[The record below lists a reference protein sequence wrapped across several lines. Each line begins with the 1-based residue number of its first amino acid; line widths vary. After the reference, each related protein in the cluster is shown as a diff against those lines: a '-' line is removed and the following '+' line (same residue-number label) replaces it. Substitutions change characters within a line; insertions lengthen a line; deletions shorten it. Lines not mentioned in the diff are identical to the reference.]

1 MRKIAFVLVF
11 GLFLFGFGPTF
22 SQENKKNIIVFLV
35 DDMGWQDTSVP
46 FWDKRTPFNDLYRTP
61 NMERLAKRGMK
72 FSNAYANPVCTPT
85 RVSLATGM
93 NEARHRITNW
103 TNVKKDTPTD
113 YPDSLLTPPNWN
125 HNGLS
130 TAPGIANSVVA
141 TPLPMLLK
149 QAGYFNIHCGKAHFS
164 PYGTPASNP
173 INIGFDV
180 NIAGSAAGHPGSF
193 LAKDSY
199 RSNPNDTLWAVRGL
213 DKYIAQGLNLTEA
226 LTREAIATLEAN
238 KNNGKPFFLHMSHY
252 AVHIPLSKDDRFYQY
267 YIDKGVSDTE
277 ARYAALVEGMDKSL
291 GDLMDYLD
299 KEEIADDTYILF
311 LSDNGGLSLTPPRGG
326 KANSQNL
333 PLRQGKGSL
342 YEGGIRI
349 PMIVSGPGIAA
360 ESTSKQY
367 VGIDDIF
374 PTLMDFAGQKKY
386 KTIQTVDGKS
396 MLPFLKDSNKMDS
409 EKVLLWHYP
418 NNWTNVNLK
427 GISWGTALRKG
438 KWKLIYFH
446 KYSTLELYDLDAD
459 IGEQHNLVASY
470 PKKVKELA
478 ELMTNELKKKG
489 ALMPT
494 FKKDGKQ
501 IPWPDEQFRIM
512 ENSFKSQHIVQPP
525 SKLND
530 VSNAFMDPAK
540 YHIYRQGLQNSY
552 LKFTREKKGRVAFMG
567 GSITEHGAWRDKIC
581 NYLKKRFPDTDFEF
595 INAGISSTG
604 STPGAFRLVQDVLYK
619 GKIDLFFEDAAVND
633 QTNNFTNQA
642 QIRGMEG
649 IVRHALLINPL
660 MDVVMLHFADPSKV
674 EDYKKGQ
681 NPQVIINHEKVAL
694 RYGIGSI
701 NLAKEVGER
710 IQAGEFNWDEDFID
724 LHPSPFGHE
733 IYARSIGVF
742 LDNSFGVIDSKQNYL
757 THQLPPIIDKF
768 SYVSGEYFSVSKAS
782 GLKNW
787 TQVAN
792 WVPSDGVSTRQ
803 QYVNVPALISEK
815 PGAEMKLDF
824 TGTAIGICIVSGPDA
839 GMIEYSIDGAMFK
852 NIDLY
857 TQWSGGL
864 HLPWYLMLNDE
875 LENKKHALI
884 IRTISEKNEKSKG
897 NACRILNF
905 LVNPVN
911 NVLLKI

>member
-11 GLFLFGFGPTF
+11 GLVLFVFGPTF

-46 FWDKRTPFNDLYRTP
+46 FWDKRTAFNDLYRTP

-130 TAPGIANSVVA
+130 TAPGIANTVVA

-213 DKYIAQGLNLTEA
+213 DKYIEQGLNLTEA

-299 KEEIADDTYILF
+299 KEGITDDTYILF
-311 LSDNGGLSLTPPRGG
+311 LSDNGGLSLTPQRGG
-326 KANSQNL
+326 KAHTQNL
-333 PLRQGKGSL
+333 PLKQGKGSL

-349 PMIVSGPGIAA
+349 PMLVAGPGIAPS
-360 ESTSKQY
+360 STTKQY

-374 PTLMDFAGQKKY
+374 PTIMEFAGQKKY

-396 MLPFLKDSNKMDS
+396 MVPFLKDANKMDS

-418 NNWTNVNLK
+418 NNWTSVNLK

-438 KWKLIYFH
+438 NFKLIYFH
-446 KYSTLELYDLDAD
+446 KYQTMELYDLSND
-459 IGEQHNLVASY
+459 IGEEHDLAAKNPS
-470 PKKVKELA
+470 KVMELAKLMTKELKSK
-478 ELMTNELKKKG
+478 N
-489 ALMPT
+489 ALMPS

-501 IPWPDEQFRIM
+501 VPWPDE
-512 ENSFKSQHIVQPP
+512 
-525 SKLND
+525 
-530 VSNAFMDPAK
+530 
-540 YHIYRQGLQNSY
+540 
-552 LKFTREKKGRVAFMG
+552 
-567 GSITEHGAWRDKIC
+567 
-581 NYLKKRFPDTDFEF
+581 
-595 INAGISSTG
+595 
-604 STPGAFRLVQDVLYK
+604 
-619 GKIDLFFEDAAVND
+619 
-633 QTNNFTNQA
+633 
-642 QIRGMEG
+642 
-649 IVRHALLINPL
+649 LL
-660 MDVVMLHFADPSKV
+660 
-674 EDYKKGQ
+674 E
-681 NPQVIINHEKVAL
+681 
-694 RYGIGSI
+694 
-701 NLAKEVGER
+701 
-710 IQAGEFNWDEDFID
+710 
-724 LHPSPFGHE
+724 
-733 IYARSIGVF
+733 
-742 LDNSFGVIDSKQNYL
+742 
-757 THQLPPIIDKF
+757 
-768 SYVSGEYFSVSKAS
+768 
-782 GLKNW
+782 
-787 TQVAN
+787 
-792 WVPSDGVSTRQ
+792 
-803 QYVNVPALISEK
+803 
-815 PGAEMKLDF
+815 
-824 TGTAIGICIVSGPDA
+824 
-839 GMIEYSIDGAMFK
+839 
-852 NIDLY
+852 
-857 TQWSGGL
+857 
-864 HLPWYLMLNDE
+864 
-875 LENKKHALI
+875 
-884 IRTISEKNEKSKG
+884 
-897 NACRILNF
+897 
-905 LVNPVN
+905 
-911 NVLLKI
+911 

>member
-11 GLFLFGFGPTF
+11 GLVLFGFGPTF

-46 FWDKRTPFNDLYRTP
+46 FWDKRTAFNDLYRTP

-85 RVSLATGM
+85 RVSIATGM

-213 DKYIAQGLNLTEA
+213 DKYIEQGLNLTEA

-299 KEEIADDTYILF
+299 KEGITDDTYILF
-311 LSDNGGLSLTPPRGG
+311 LSDNGGLSLTPQRGG
-326 KANSQNL
+326 KAHTQNL
-333 PLRQGKGSL
+333 PLKQGKGSL

-349 PMIVSGPGIAA
+349 PMLVAGPGIAPS
-360 ESTSKQY
+360 STTKQY

-374 PTLMDFAGQKKY
+374 PTIMEFAGQKKY

-396 MLPFLKDSNKMDS
+396 MVPFLKDANKMDS

-418 NNWTNVNLK
+418 NNWTSVNLK

-438 KWKLIYFH
+438 NFKLIYFH
-446 KYSTLELYDLDAD
+446 KYQTMELYDLSND
-459 IGEQHNLVASY
+459 IGEEHDLAAKNPS
-470 PKKVKELA
+470 KVMELAKLMTKELKSK
-478 ELMTNELKKKG
+478 N
-489 ALMPT
+489 ALMPS

-501 IPWPDEQFRIM
+501 VPWPDE
-512 ENSFKSQHIVQPP
+512 
-525 SKLND
+525 
-530 VSNAFMDPAK
+530 
-540 YHIYRQGLQNSY
+540 
-552 LKFTREKKGRVAFMG
+552 
-567 GSITEHGAWRDKIC
+567 
-581 NYLKKRFPDTDFEF
+581 
-595 INAGISSTG
+595 
-604 STPGAFRLVQDVLYK
+604 
-619 GKIDLFFEDAAVND
+619 
-633 QTNNFTNQA
+633 
-642 QIRGMEG
+642 
-649 IVRHALLINPL
+649 LL
-660 MDVVMLHFADPSKV
+660 D
-674 EDYKKGQ
+674 
-681 NPQVIINHEKVAL
+681 
-694 RYGIGSI
+694 
-701 NLAKEVGER
+701 
-710 IQAGEFNWDEDFID
+710 
-724 LHPSPFGHE
+724 
-733 IYARSIGVF
+733 
-742 LDNSFGVIDSKQNYL
+742 
-757 THQLPPIIDKF
+757 
-768 SYVSGEYFSVSKAS
+768 
-782 GLKNW
+782 
-787 TQVAN
+787 
-792 WVPSDGVSTRQ
+792 
-803 QYVNVPALISEK
+803 
-815 PGAEMKLDF
+815 
-824 TGTAIGICIVSGPDA
+824 
-839 GMIEYSIDGAMFK
+839 
-852 NIDLY
+852 
-857 TQWSGGL
+857 
-864 HLPWYLMLNDE
+864 
-875 LENKKHALI
+875 
-884 IRTISEKNEKSKG
+884 
-897 NACRILNF
+897 
-905 LVNPVN
+905 
-911 NVLLKI
+911 

>member
-1 MRKIAFVLVF
+1 MRKIGFVLVF
-11 GLFLFGFGPTF
+11 GLVLFVFGPTF

-93 NEARHRITNW
+93 NESRHRITNW

-199 RSNPNDTLWAVRGL
+199 RSNPTDTLWAVRGL

-226 LTREAIATLEAN
+226 LTREAIATLDAN

-299 KEEIADDTYILF
+299 KEGIADDTYILF
-311 LSDNGGLSLTPPRGG
+311 LSDNGGLSLTPQRGG
-326 KANSQNL
+326 KAHTQNL
-333 PLRQGKGSL
+333 PLKQGKGSL

-349 PMIVSGPGIAA
+349 PMLVAGPGIAPS
-360 ESTSKQY
+360 STTKQY

-374 PTLMDFAGQKKY
+374 PTIMEFAGQKKY

-396 MLPFLKDSNKMDS
+396 MIPFLKDANKMDS
-409 EKVLLWHYP
+409 EKLLLWHYP
-418 NNWTNVNLK
+418 NNWTTVNLK

-438 KWKLIYFH
+438 NWKLIYFH
-446 KYSTLELYDLDAD
+446 KYQTMELYDLSND
-459 IGEQHNLVASY
+459 IGEEKDLAAKY
-470 PKKVKELA
+470 PEKVKEMA
-478 ELMTNELKKKG
+478 DLMTKELKSKN
-489 ALMPT
+489 ALMPS

-501 IPWPDEQFRIM
+501 VPWPDEQF
-512 ENSFKSQHIVQPP
+512 K
-525 SKLND
+525 
-530 VSNAFMDPAK
+530 FMNLSAK
-540 YHIYRQGLQNSY
+540 
-552 LKFTREKKGRVAFMG
+552 K
-567 GSITEHGAWRDKIC
+567 
-581 NYLKKRFPDTDFEF
+581 
-595 INAGISSTG
+595 
-604 STPGAFRLVQDVLYK
+604 
-619 GKIDLFFEDAAVND
+619 
-633 QTNNFTNQA
+633 
-642 QIRGMEG
+642 
-649 IVRHALLINPL
+649 
-660 MDVVMLHFADPSKV
+660 
-674 EDYKKGQ
+674 
-681 NPQVIINHEKVAL
+681 
-694 RYGIGSI
+694 
-701 NLAKEVGER
+701 
-710 IQAGEFNWDEDFID
+710 
-724 LHPSPFGHE
+724 
-733 IYARSIGVF
+733 
-742 LDNSFGVIDSKQNYL
+742 
-757 THQLPPIIDKF
+757 
-768 SYVSGEYFSVSKAS
+768 
-782 GLKNW
+782 
-787 TQVAN
+787 
-792 WVPSDGVSTRQ
+792 
-803 QYVNVPALISEK
+803 
-815 PGAEMKLDF
+815 
-824 TGTAIGICIVSGPDA
+824 
-839 GMIEYSIDGAMFK
+839 
-852 NIDLY
+852 
-857 TQWSGGL
+857 
-864 HLPWYLMLNDE
+864 
-875 LENKKHALI
+875 
-884 IRTISEKNEKSKG
+884 
-897 NACRILNF
+897 
-905 LVNPVN
+905 
-911 NVLLKI
+911 

>member
-11 GLFLFGFGPTF
+11 GLVLFGFGPTF

-46 FWDKRTPFNDLYRTP
+46 FWDKRTAFNDLYRTP

-85 RVSLATGM
+85 RVSIATGM

-130 TAPGIANSVVA
+130 TAPGIANTVVA

-213 DKYIAQGLNLTEA
+213 DKYIEQGLNLTEA

-299 KEEIADDTYILF
+299 KEGITDDTYILF
-311 LSDNGGLSLTPPRGG
+311 LSDNGGLSLTPQRGG
-326 KANSQNL
+326 KAHTQNL
-333 PLRQGKGSL
+333 PLKQGKGSL

-349 PMIVSGPGIAA
+349 PMLVAGPGIAPS
-360 ESTSKQY
+360 STTKQY

-374 PTLMDFAGQKKY
+374 PTIMEFAGQKKY

-396 MLPFLKDSNKMDS
+396 MVPFLKDANKMDS

-418 NNWTNVNLK
+418 NNWTSVNLK

-438 KWKLIYFH
+438 NFKLIYFH
-446 KYSTLELYDLDAD
+446 KYQTMELYDLSND
-459 IGEQHNLVASY
+459 IGEEHDLAAKNPS
-470 PKKVKELA
+470 KVMELAKLMTKELKSK
-478 ELMTNELKKKG
+478 N
-489 ALMPT
+489 ALMPS

-501 IPWPDEQFRIM
+501 VPWPDE
-512 ENSFKSQHIVQPP
+512 
-525 SKLND
+525 
-530 VSNAFMDPAK
+530 
-540 YHIYRQGLQNSY
+540 
-552 LKFTREKKGRVAFMG
+552 
-567 GSITEHGAWRDKIC
+567 
-581 NYLKKRFPDTDFEF
+581 
-595 INAGISSTG
+595 
-604 STPGAFRLVQDVLYK
+604 
-619 GKIDLFFEDAAVND
+619 
-633 QTNNFTNQA
+633 
-642 QIRGMEG
+642 
-649 IVRHALLINPL
+649 LL
-660 MDVVMLHFADPSKV
+660 
-674 EDYKKGQ
+674 E
-681 NPQVIINHEKVAL
+681 
-694 RYGIGSI
+694 
-701 NLAKEVGER
+701 
-710 IQAGEFNWDEDFID
+710 
-724 LHPSPFGHE
+724 
-733 IYARSIGVF
+733 
-742 LDNSFGVIDSKQNYL
+742 
-757 THQLPPIIDKF
+757 
-768 SYVSGEYFSVSKAS
+768 
-782 GLKNW
+782 
-787 TQVAN
+787 
-792 WVPSDGVSTRQ
+792 
-803 QYVNVPALISEK
+803 
-815 PGAEMKLDF
+815 
-824 TGTAIGICIVSGPDA
+824 
-839 GMIEYSIDGAMFK
+839 
-852 NIDLY
+852 
-857 TQWSGGL
+857 
-864 HLPWYLMLNDE
+864 
-875 LENKKHALI
+875 
-884 IRTISEKNEKSKG
+884 
-897 NACRILNF
+897 
-905 LVNPVN
+905 
-911 NVLLKI
+911 